1 MVIWYLQNLN
11 CKTVTIFLGV
21 AQKCLREIWKIL
33 LFLKMMLN
41 WSLSSSQ
48 WIMIFVSRDN
58 ILEDD
63 LSFLTNDRSLF
74 FASLEL
80 YDLHT
85 KYPFHDFK
93 KAHSAVCV
101 VPYHILPQKVLEYIY
116 EIVGKAYFPLF
127 IRTKI
132 YNSQF
137 YNTSSKH

>member
-1 MVIWYLQNLN
+1 
-11 CKTVTIFLGV
+11 
-21 AQKCLREIWKIL
+21 
-33 LFLKMMLN
+33 
-41 WSLSSSQ
+41 
-48 WIMIFVSRDN
+48 MIFVSRDN

-85 KYPFHDFK
+85 KYPFHDLR

-137 YNTSSKH
+137 YNTSSKHKILKKYIFDDVLVRSKTEKTNNDLYTIFGQVLKQY

>member
-1 MVIWYLQNLN
+1 MELHKNVFVDFEKFF
-11 CKTVTIFLGV
+11 C
-21 AQKCLREIWKIL
+21 
-33 LFLKMMLN
+33 FLKMMLN

-63 LSFLTNDRSLF
+63 LNFLTNDRSLF

-132 YNSQF
+132 YNSPF
-137 YNTSSKH
+137 YNTSSQSKSLKNVFLMMYCFSVI